1 MPSLSEVCMYM
12 CMFLVPAAA
21 IAYEVF
27 GVVYLVETYKNIS
40 DPCVGHIWPYVLVSL
55 LTCCS
60 NIGVTKNGQ
69 SVAENYSAL
78 ICLLLL
84 NAGLSIWG
92 GIELAHPL
100 CQVMMDNHLWK
111 FGFITFVLQTFSAVL
126 ILVVICCGIIGVSI
140 TNSDRSMYNEV

>member
-1 MPSLSEVCMYM
+1 MPSLSEVCMVM
-12 CMFLVPAAA
+12 CMFLVPTAV

-27 GVVYLVETYKNIS
+27 GIIYLVETYKDIS
-40 DPCVGHIWPYVLVSL
+40 DPCIGRIWPYVLVSL

-60 NIGVTKNGQ
+60 NINATKNGQ
-69 SVAENYSAL
+69 SVADNCSAL
-78 ICLLLL
+78 ICLLFL

-111 FGFITFVLQTFSAVL
+111 FGFATFILQACSAVL
-126 ILVVICCGIIGVSI
+126 ILVVVCCEIIGTSI
-140 TNSDRSMYNEV
+140 INSDRSIYNEV

>member
-1 MPSLSEVCMYM
+1 
-12 CMFLVPAAA
+12 MFLVPAAA

-84 NAGLSIWG
+84 NVGLAIWG
-92 GIELAHPL
+92 GIELAHPV
-100 CQVMMDNHLWK
+100 CQAMMANHLWK
-111 FGFITFVLQTFSAVL
+111 FGFLTFILQACSAVL
-126 ILVVICCGIIGVSI
+126 ILVVVCCGIIQASI
-140 TNSDRSMYNEV
+140 TNSDRDMYMYNKA